1 MKCDVVVDELYS
13 LVFIACSPI
22 VLVDSPQS
30 RCGVVCQRLDE
41 SGVVL
46 VEGVV
51 FAAFY
56 VYDADDLSVAAHVDA
71 VEAGPDDPWVCDED
85 MRLLAP
91 SVYAEYTALLSG
103 PHPSSSI
110 TWFTVMRSKSPRL
123 ALPLMTS

>member
-1 MKCDVVVDELYS
+1 MVCLKCDVVVDELYS

-30 RCGVVCQRLDE
+30 RYGVVCQRLDE

-56 VYDADDLSVAAHVDA
+56 VYDADDLAVAAHVDA
-71 VEAGPDDPWVCDED
+71 VEAGPMILGYVTKTC
-85 MRLLAP
+85 
-91 SVYAEYTALLSG
+91 
-103 PHPSSSI
+103 
-110 TWFTVMRSKSPRL
+110 
-123 ALPLMTS
+123 TS